1 MGKIAK
7 QNWRWRLAKH
17 SIGRPG
23 ECKRKG
29 ASEEKIK
36 NLNPS
41 KPQCQSWRVSRREV
55 NVIEPNSGPPTH
67 VSKANLLTPD
77 CSEGKCSIYYKAPV
91 RSSGHPVL
99 KKPKLPESIF
109 KGQVKEGSLRVG
121 YKHMHNSLIG

>member
-1 MGKIAK
+1 MPK
-7 QNWRWRLAKH
+7 
-17 SIGRPG
+17 
-23 ECKRKG
+23 
-29 ASEEKIK
+29 
-36 NLNPS
+36 
-41 KPQCQSWRVSRREV
+41 SWRVSRREV
-55 NVIEPNSGPPTH
+55 NVTEPKSGPPTH

-77 CSEGKCSIYYKAPV
+77 CSEGKYSIDYKAPV